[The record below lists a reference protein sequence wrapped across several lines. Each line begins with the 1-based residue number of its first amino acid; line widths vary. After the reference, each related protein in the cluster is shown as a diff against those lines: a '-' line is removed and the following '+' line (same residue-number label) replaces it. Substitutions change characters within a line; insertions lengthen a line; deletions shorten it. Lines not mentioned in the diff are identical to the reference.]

1 MTPSSPIWTVAQACE
16 YLQICRAHFY
26 SLIRTEPGF
35 PKPLRLGQTVRF
47 RAGDFEQYVADK
59 ISGANADLQ
68 VLGVPQRRGRGRPRK
83 SEVAQ

>member
-1 MTPSSPIWTVAQACE
+1 MNPTSPIWTVAQACE

-26 SLIRTEPGF
+26 SLIRTEPAF

-59 ISGANADLQ
+59 ISGVNTDL
-68 VLGVPQRRGRGRPRK
+68 GAPQRRGRGRPRK
-83 SEVAQ
+83 SEGAQ